1 MVFRL
6 VTGFKPDGFF
16 LHQGLLFI
24 RGLLFF
30 LNEMDKDFKF

>member
-16 LHQGLLFI
+16 LHQGLLFT
-24 RGLLFF
+24 GGSCFF
-30 LNEMDKDFKF
+30 QEIDKDFKF